1 MKNLGLILFACIM
14 VIGMNSC
21 GSGSG
26 TAFSGKGTQV
36 SGTINGAAN
45 LQAFLDKIQF
55 DNSNTVVSSVPIDGS
70 GKFQMVMEDGIEAG
84 IYRLRIGAVKTMLVF
99 DGTEKGVAI
108 TGDLATMPKGE
119 VTIEGSKSSSD
130 FANMVKD
137 VQAGNMT
144 LDAVN
149 EYAKN
154 SSDVLAAALASRSLL
169 GVNEKYLGTVQS
181 IAAKMSQS
189 LAGTQYTK
197 DFSTYASQL
206 SQQIAAKKVKERI
219 KVGQP
224 APDIKLDSPDGKSY
238 ALSDLKGKVVLLDFW
253 ASWCGPCR
261 KANPHVVQLYD
272 KYNKEGFEVFS
283 VSLDG
288 INPRS
293 RGGKSPDQLAKQLE
307 SSKQRWIQAIE
318 KDNLKWE
325 YHVSDLQHWKSAPA
339 GVYGVSGIPRTFMID
354 KDGIIAAVNPRG
366 AALEAELKKL
376 L

>member
-1 MKNLGLILFACIM
+1 MKNLGLILLACILM
-14 VIGMNSC
+14 TGMSC
-21 GSGSG
+21 TSGGG
-26 TAFSGKGTQV
+26 TAFSGKGTQI
-36 SGTINGAAN
+36 SGTITGAAN

-70 GKFQMVMEDGIEAG
+70 GNFKMVMPDGIDQG

-99 DGTEKGVAI
+99 DGTEKGVTI

-119 VTIEGSKSSSD
+119 VSIEGSKLSD
-130 FANMVKD
+130 EFGKMIKG
-137 VQAGNMT
+137 VQDGTMT
-144 LDAVN
+144 LDAVHD
-149 EYAKN
+149 YAKN
-154 SSDVLAAALASRSLL
+154 SSNVLVAALAARSLL
-169 GVNEKYLGTVQS
+169 GANEKYLGTTKS
-181 IAAKMSQS
+181 IATKMT
-189 LAGTQYTK
+189 ANMPGTQYTK
-197 DFSTYASQL
+197 DFAGYAAQLEKQIASQ
-206 SQQIAAKKVKERI
+206 KVKDRI

-224 APDIKLDSPDGKSY
+224 APDIKMESPDGKTY

-272 KYNKEGFEVFS
+272 KYNKQGFEVFS

-293 RGGKSPDQLAKQLE
+293 RGGKTPDQLAKQLE
-307 SSKQRWIQAIE
+307 GSKQRWIQAIE
-318 KDNLKWE
+318 KDKLKWP
-325 YHVSDLQHWKSAPA
+325 YHVSDLQHWTSAPA
-339 GVYGVSGIPRTFMID
+339 RMYGVSGIPRTFMID
-354 KDGIIAAVNPRG
+354 KDGVIAAVNPRG

>member
-14 VIGMNSC
+14 IAGMSC
-21 GSGSG
+21 TSGGSG
-26 TAFSGKGTQV
+26 TAYSGKGTQ
-36 SGTINGAAN
+36 INGAITGGAN

-55 DNSNTVVSSVPIDGS
+55 DNSNTVVSSVPIDGN
-70 GKFQMVMEDGIEAG
+70 GKFEMKLPDGIEAG
-84 IYRLRIGAVKTMLVF
+84 IYRLRIGAVKTMLIF
-99 DGTEKGVAI
+99 DGSEKGVAV

-119 VTIEGSKSSSD
+119 VSIEGSKLSAD
-130 FANMVKD
+130 FCNMVKE
-137 VQAGNMT
+137 VQAGTMS

-149 EYAKN
+149 DYAKN
-154 SSDVLAAALASRSLL
+154 SNDVLAAALASRSLL
-169 GVNEKYLGTVQS
+169 GINEKYLGTVQG
-181 IAAKMSQS
+181 IAAKMNQNMP
-189 LAGTQYTK
+189 GTQYTK
-197 DFSTYASQL
+197 DFTTYTSQL
-206 SQQIAAKKVKERI
+206 AQQIAAQKVKQRI
-219 KVGQP
+219 RVGQP

-261 KANPHVVQLYD
+261 KANPHVVDLYN
-272 KYNKEGFEVFS
+272 KYNKQGFEVFS

-288 INPRS
+288 INPRA
-293 RGGKSPDQLAKQLE
+293 RGGKSPDQLAKQLA

-318 KDNLKWE
+318 KDKLRWP

-354 KDGIIAAVNPRG
+354 KDGVIAAVNPRG
-366 AALEAELKKL
+366 AALEQELKKL